1 MNEFFLPLCV
11 RDSIDKCFSAMLSQ
25 ATNFMMSWNPKI
37 LVIFTAIFHIYMLC
51 PIKTNCLVFESSRKS
66 SKNMNKIA
74 FSIINKIWNP
84 WRIIVTTPT

>member
-25 ATNFMMSWNPKI
+25 AANFMMSWNPKI

-51 PIKTNCLVFESSRKS
+51 PIKTNCLVLRVLEKVP
-66 SKNMNKIA
+66 K
-74 FSIINKIWNP
+74 
-84 WRIIVTTPT
+84 T